1 MNHKIIFEAPV
12 KGPDGRHIL
21 AAEIDFASGDAVRLE
36 AMVTADSA
44 ERMMKYG
51 MQAAQYGMR
60 TANNLMKWAKNNV
73 ELRGDWQGYGMIGKA
88 VAGVVEKTANHPLM
102 NLPML
107 TEEGKDKHHPGYQY
121 ARELLVKDGYHG
133 FERLRDMY
141 LRNTTRQDVAEVMAG
156 ACYLGNCCCGK
167 KRMKSCYDVSY
178 LIDHPYAIPHHT
190 IACALADEQML
201 RSWRAIFGGEEH

>member
-1 MNHKIIFEAPV
+1 MNHKIIFEAP
-12 KGPDGRHIL
+12 KTNPDGKHIL
-21 AAEIDFASGDAVRLE
+21 AAEIDLASGDALRIE
-36 AMVTADSA
+36 AMISPETVMRAS
-44 ERMMKYG
+44 
-51 MQAAQYGMR
+51 QYGMKVADR
-60 TANNLMKWAKNNV
+60 LMKWTRNNV
-73 ELRGDWQGYGMIGKA
+73 ELRGDWKGYGMMGKA
-88 VAGVVEKTANHPLM
+88 IAGVVEKTANHPLM

-121 ARELLVKDGYHG
+121 ARELLVQDGYHG

-167 KRMKSCYDVSY
+167 KRLKSCYESSY
-178 LIDHPYAIPHHT
+178 LLDHPWAMPHHA
-190 IACALADEQML
+190 IACALVDEQML